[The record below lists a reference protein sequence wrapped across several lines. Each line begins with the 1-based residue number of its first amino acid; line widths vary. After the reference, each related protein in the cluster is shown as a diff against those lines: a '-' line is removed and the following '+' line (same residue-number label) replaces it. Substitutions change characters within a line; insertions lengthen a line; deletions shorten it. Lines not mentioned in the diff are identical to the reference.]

1 MKRDKNFYYLLLIIL
16 FVITYVIS
24 YVLSARTV
32 EFGIV
37 IATASVIVYPLTY
50 FIATFFCERYGKE
63 KLYGLLDY
71 SIFALIFAGIL
82 ITIASL
88 LPVYGGRDG
97 LSAIFNVDFRI
108 LFASLLSFYFGQYL
122 NIRIYQFLD
131 YKKWFNFL
139 VSATI
144 AVTVDALIFVLLGY
158 LGTASFSEIIVLFAG
173 QYVIYVGL
181 IIVYAI
187 IFYNIVDSI
196 KKVPLE
202 EEKEIIGERIFD
214 EEYELEMKNSN
225 IKKVATKKTTS
236 KTTTKKSTSNTK
248 AANKKTTTKTTS
260 KPAAKKTT
268 ATSTTKKTTN
278 KTTKK
283 A

>member
-1 MKRDKNFYYLLLIIL
+1 MKRDRNFYYLLLIIL
-16 FVITYVIS
+16 FVITYVLS
-24 YVLSARTV
+24 FVLSARTV

-37 IATASVIVYPLTY
+37 IATAGVVIYPLTY
-50 FIATFFCERYGKE
+50 FIATFFCERYGRE

-108 LFASLLSFYFGQYL
+108 LFASLLSFYLGQYL
-122 NIRIYQFLD
+122 NIKIYEFLD

-139 VSATI
+139 ISATI
-144 AVTVDALIFVLLGY
+144 SITVDALIFVLLGY
-158 LGTASFSEIIVLFAG
+158 LGSASFKDVVILFAG

-181 IIVYAI
+181 TIVYAI
-187 IFYNIVDSI
+187 IFYNLVDSI
-196 KKVPLE
+196 RKVPLH
-202 EEKEIIGERIFD
+202 EEKEIITERIFD
-214 EEYELEMKNSN
+214 EEYEAELKNSN
-225 IKKVATKKTTS
+225 IKKAASTKTTTKKTTS
-236 KTTTKKSTSNTK
+236 TTAKKTTTKKTTSTTK
-248 AANKKTTTKTTS
+248 KPSTKTTTKKTTTK
-260 KPAAKKTT
+260 
-268 ATSTTKKTTN
+268 
-278 KTTKK
+278 K

>member
-1 MKRDKNFYYLLLIIL
+1 MKRDRNFYYLLLIIL
-16 FVITYVIS
+16 FVITYVLSFI
-24 YVLSARTV
+24 LSARTV

-37 IATASVIVYPLTY
+37 IATAGVVIYPLTY
-50 FIATFFCERYGKE
+50 FIATFFSERYGRE

-108 LFASLLSFYFGQYL
+108 LFASLLSFYLGQYL
-122 NIRIYQFLD
+122 NIKIYEFLD

-139 VSATI
+139 ISATI
-144 AVTVDALIFVLLGY
+144 SITVDALIFVLLGY
-158 LGTASFSEIIVLFAG
+158 LGSTAFKDVIILFAG

-181 IIVYAI
+181 TIVYAI
-187 IFYNIVDSI
+187 IFYNLVDSI

-202 EEKEIIGERIFD
+202 EEKEIITEKIFD
-214 EEYELEMKNSN
+214 EEYDAELKNSN
-225 IKKVATKKTTS
+225 IKKATSTKKTTTTKKTTS
-236 KTTTKKSTSNTK
+236 T
-248 AANKKTTTKTTS
+248 
-260 KPAAKKTT
+260 AAKK
-268 ATSTTKKTTN
+268 ASTTKKTTSTT
-278 KTTKK
+278 KKPSTKSTAKKTTTKK